1 MASKEKITIS
11 LTDEALACVQTI
23 SDRNNISASET
34 VRRGIALLQFMDKV
48 IEDGG
53 TVLVRNS
60 AGDLERVQFIYS

>member
-1 MASKEKITIS
+1 MAVKDKITVS
-11 LTDEALACVQTI
+11 LTDEALAAVRRI
-23 SDRNNISASET
+23 SAANNISDSET

>member
-1 MASKEKITIS
+1 MAVKDKITVS
-11 LTDEALACVQTI
+11 LTDEALAAVRRI
-23 SDRNNISASET
+23 SAANNISDSET
-34 VRRGIALLQFMDKV
+34 VRRGIAILQFFDKV